1 MQESDTKYQQLIIV
15 MVNTLCKMCTIK
27 WFQNKKSTRAVTAP
41 HNYLVGDAKT
51 VISSEFP
58 AYQRTN
64 IECICE
70 SPPNPPLRPRMG
82 GCRGFK

>member
-1 MQESDTKYQQLIIV
+1 MQDSDTKYWQLIIV

-27 WFQNKKSTRAVTAP
+27 SFQNKKSTHAVTAP

-58 AYQRTN
+58 AYRGTN
-64 IECICE
+64 IECIWGE
-70 SPPNPPLRPRMG
+70 SPAKARMG
-82 GCRGFK
+82 GAGVSND